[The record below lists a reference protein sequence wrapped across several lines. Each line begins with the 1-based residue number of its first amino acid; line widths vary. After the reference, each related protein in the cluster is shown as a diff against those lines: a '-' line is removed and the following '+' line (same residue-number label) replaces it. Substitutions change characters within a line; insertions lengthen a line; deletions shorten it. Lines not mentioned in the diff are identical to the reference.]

1 MTFNYA
7 VPEVSHFMNA
17 SQQDAFVDAKVYR
30 IWLDEVFIPAVYD
43 VSCVFWIVEKFCKLH
58 RIIDELYV
66 HYAFINP

>member
-7 VPEVSHFMNA
+7 VPKVTYFMNA
-17 SQQDAFVDAKVYR
+17 SKQNAFVNAEIYR
-30 IWLDEVFIPAVYD
+30 IRLDEVFIPDVYD
-43 VSCVFWIVEKFCKLH
+43 VSCVFWIIEEFCKLH

>member
-7 VPEVSHFMNA
+7 VPEVTHFMNA
-17 SQQDAFVDAKVYR
+17 SQQNAFVDAEIYC
-30 IWLDEVFIPAVYD
+30 IGLDEVFFSAVDD
-43 VSCVFWIVEKFCKLH
+43 VSCVFWVIEEFCKLH